1 MNIREAIQDA
11 LKYFD
16 DPPPNEAS
24 TCEWVILPLLHAAGY
39 DRRDILS
46 HVSDGGR
53 GFPDYTILPKDEQ
66 HKFYLEAK
74 AWLVML
80 EDGHARQSLNYAN
93 GDGKR
98 WVVLTNG
105 QEWRLYDNDRRG
117 LPEEK
122 LVAKVQLKDSDEAE
136 KFLQAIGKQSVCTG
150 KLEVY
155 AKTALEAKRQRQEAQ
170 ALAEEC
176 NVQLSKPES
185 ALVKAM
191 HLVLAQCEGLR
202 ELKLEGIVAHF
213 ARKPPGA
220 SQPPASNG
228 PKAGLGDSRGLGD
241 EGPEPVKQADRPYW
255 EKLNNATLEI
265 ADEVLVMLRSFDS
278 SLDLSYNKAFI
289 GLTRQGKA
297 NNFVVFH
304 GLRKR
309 ASLSIRLPQSEDVD
323 RMFADAEIDLMPYL
337 PRHKTYRPKISKS
350 ELAENGDLFR
360 KVLEMANKNASKP
373 RRG

>member
-80 EDGHARQSLNYAN
+80 EDEHARQSLNYAN
-93 GDGKR
+93 GNGKR

-122 LVAKVQLKDSDEAE
+122 LVAKVQLKAIDEAE
-136 KFLQAIGKQSVCTG
+136 KLLQAIGKQSVCTG

-176 NVQLSKPES
+176 DVQLSKPES
-185 ALVKAM
+185 AMVKAM
-191 HLVLAQCEGLR
+191 HVVLVQSEGLR
-202 ELKLEGIVAHF
+202 QLKLEGIVAHF
-213 ARKPPGA
+213 ARKPPSS
-220 SQPPASNG
+220 SQPFAPNE
-228 PKAGLGDSRGLGD
+228 PKARLD
-241 EGPEPVKQADRPYW
+241 EPHSNIGAEPAVFQHKALLINVNRSPAEMPLYEATRYAWKLKKSKAEQA
-255 EKLNNATLEI
+255 
-265 ADEVLVMLRSFDS
+265 EVVL
-278 SLDLSYNKAFI
+278 A
-289 GLTRQGKA
+289 TRQGR
-297 NNFVVFH
+297 VVAAFIARRW
-304 GLRKR
+304 LE
-309 ASLSIRLPQSEDVD
+309 A
-323 RMFADAEIDLMPYL
+323 
-337 PRHKTYRPKISKS
+337 T
-350 ELAENGDLFR
+350 AENFPGHHAVPGRFGFEGEEAPDNIKKLYVGKR
-360 KVLEMANKNASKP
+360 VPDEYRRPGSANPIKYTWNP
-373 RRG
+373 

>member
-80 EDGHARQSLNYAN
+80 EDEHARQSLNYAN
-93 GDGKR
+93 GNGKR

-122 LVAKVQLKDSDEAE
+122 RVAKVQLKDIDEAE

-170 ALAEEC
+170 ALAEEF

-191 HLVLAQCEGLR
+191 HVVLARCEGLR

-213 ARKPPGA
+213 ARKPPSS
-220 SQPPASNG
+220 SQPLPPNET
-228 PKAGLGDSRGLGD
+228 KAGLDDSRSKISA
-241 EGPEPVKQADRPYW
+241 EPEFFQHKALLISVNRTAAKMPLYEATRYAWRLKKSRAEQA
-255 EKLNNATLEI
+255 
-265 ADEVLVMLRSFDS
+265 EVVL
-278 SLDLSYNKAFI
+278 A
-289 GLTRQGKA
+289 TRQG
-297 NNFVVFH
+297 
-304 GLRKR
+304 
-309 ASLSIRLPQSEDVD
+309 
-323 RMFADAEIDLMPYL
+323 EIVGAFIARRWLEA
-337 PRHKTYRPKISKS
+337 T
-350 ELAENGDLFR
+350 AENFPGHHPMPGRFGFEGEEAPDNIKNLYVGKRVPDEYR
-360 KVLEMANKNASKP
+360 KP
-373 RRG
+373 GTQTPFQYTWD